1 VRFVVKNFFLVKRQR
16 FTAESTED
24 TEKTEAQRKRASCE
38 FVLMMNPYVLTTLLF
53 YVASLALYIWNLR
66 EPSRAA
72 GIGAT
77 LCLLGALGLH
87 YMALLARS
95 RLIHAVPYDDVYGS
109 LSLFAWLLAA
119 TYLVLEA
126 IHRQRSVGPFVLPI
140 VIVVFLLAHASAA
153 QPIKAPPAQGPLFA
167 FHVTLN
173 ILAYSAFAISFVLSV
188 IFLLQNRRLRG
199 HRLGSVGWRFPA
211 LDVLERMT
219 RSSVLIGCGSLAV
232 GMTAGFIW
240 AHRLQ
245 GRYWNGDPKVVI
257 TILILAA
264 YVGYTL
270 LAQTPAWRGAR
281 ASVLCIFNFAFVIFS
296 YSIVNR
302 YLSHFHRYF

>member
-1 VRFVVKNFFLVKRQR
+1 M
-16 FTAESTED
+16 TS
-24 TEKTEAQRKRASCE
+24 
-38 FVLMMNPYVLTTLLF
+38 PYVIATLFL
-53 YVASLALYIWNLR
+53 YSASLALYIWNLR

-77 LCLLGALGLH
+77 GCLIAGLILH
-87 YMALLARS
+87 YLALLARS
-95 RLIHAVPYDDVYGS
+95 RLIHAVPYDDLYGS

-119 TYLVLEA
+119 TYLCLEA
-126 IHRQRSVGPFVLPI
+126 IHRRRAVGPFVLPI
-140 VIVVFLLAHASAA
+140 VLAVFLLSHLSEAR
-153 QPIKAPPAQGPLFA
+153 PIAAPPAQGPLFA

-188 IFLLQNRRLRG
+188 IFLIQNRRLRD
-199 HRLGSVGWRFPA
+199 HKLGIVGWRFPA

-219 RSSVLIGCGSLAV
+219 RSSVLIGCGTLIA
-232 GMTAGFIW
+232 GMTAGLIW
-240 AHRLQ
+240 AHRLE
-245 GRYWNGDPKVVI
+245 GRYWDGDPKVIV
-257 TILILAA
+257 TFVILAA

-270 LAQTPAWRGAR
+270 LSRTAAWRGAR
-281 ASVLCIFNFAFVIFS
+281 ASALCIFNFMFVIFS

>member
-1 VRFVVKNFFLVKRQR
+1 M
-16 FTAESTED
+16 T
-24 TEKTEAQRKRASCE
+24 
-38 FVLMMNPYVLTTLLF
+38 NPYVLATLFF
-53 YVASLALYIWNLR
+53 YVTSLALYIWNLR
-66 EPSRAA
+66 EPSRMA

-77 LCLLGALGLH
+77 FCLLGALGLH
-87 YMALLARS
+87 YLALLERS
-95 RLIHAVPYDDVYGS
+95 RLIHAVPYDDLFGS

-126 IHRQRSVGPFVLPI
+126 IHRRQAVGPFVLPI
-140 VIVVFLLAHASAA
+140 VIVVFLLAHMSEAR
-153 QPIKAPPAQGPLFA
+153 PIKAPPAQGPLFA

-188 IFLLQNRRLRG
+188 IFLLQNRRLRD
-199 HRLGSVGWRFPA
+199 HKLGSVGWRFPA

-240 AHRLQ
+240 EHRLQ
-245 GRYWNGDPKVVI
+245 GRYWNGDPKVVV
-257 TILILAA
+257 TILILAV
-264 YVGYTL
+264 YVSYTL
-270 LAQTPAWRGAR
+270 LSQTPAWRGAR
-281 ASVLCIFNFAFVIFS
+281 ASALCIFNFMFVIFS